1 MHMSSFLIRYY
12 YYHLDDVASVSGHQS
27 QPPLLPLPSQVDIIY
42 FRSKMECKF
51 SDFKSI
57 VHGLE
62 NKGGGELNKLK

>member
-12 YYHLDDVASVSGHQS
+12 YYLDDVASVSGHQS
-27 QPPLLPLPSQVDIIY
+27 QPPLLPHPQVDIIY